1 MLAQFH
7 VQTREKKKKPFED
20 HARCTPQVKDRKEKE
35 IKLLLTG
42 RTFFTITPQ
51 DKDRKEKEIK
61 LHVLLTGRTLFTI
74 IDRKEKEIKL
84 LLTGRTFFTI
94 RFN

>member
-7 VQTREKKKKPFED
+7 VLTRETKKKPFED
-20 HARCTPQVKDRKEKE
+20 NTRC
-35 IKLLLTG
+35 I
-42 RTFFTITPQ
+42 PQ

-74 IDRKEKEIKL
+74 TPQDKDNRRNK
-84 LLTGRTFFTI
+84 
-94 RFN
+94 